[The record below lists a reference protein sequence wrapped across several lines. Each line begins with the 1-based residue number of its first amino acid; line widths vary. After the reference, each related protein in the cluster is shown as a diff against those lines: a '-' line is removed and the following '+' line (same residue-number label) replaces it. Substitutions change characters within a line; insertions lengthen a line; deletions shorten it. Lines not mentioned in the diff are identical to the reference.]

1 MATTMQATASNAI
14 HRQGQARRLQP
25 MDRETDRTAATNIP
39 LVRHIITDDDMGLTE
54 VIFL

>member
-1 MATTMQATASNAI
+1 MQATASNAI